1 MSTIRFDDD
10 LVAELFD
17 AQPQPVF
24 WMRPIWDTSNNI
36 IDFEYAY
43 CNQEMYAYTGLTK
56 EQLIGNRLSTSHAIN
71 EELKKYIFPQLK
83 DVYLTGKKM
92 EDTIFNPVFN
102 KYYGFIRSK
111 VADGILTIIQDR
123 GKEYQMIQELERQQS
138 LVQNIL
144 KHSSAGISVTEV
156 IRDEAGNIVDG
167 RTIMANE
174 AAEQFLMD
182 SREAYLTKTIKE
194 IDPTLFTS
202 PLFQLALSTL
212 ETGKPFLTQ
221 YYFLPKE
228 KWIELSVSKMDAD
241 HLINIFTDVT
251 VSKNAQLE
259 LEQAAE
265 RLKAVFNASQS
276 GMFTFAPVR
285 NAAGEVIDFRFV
297 IANSRFSAYV
307 GQQPSTLEGALG
319 STWFPGYLHNGVF
332 DMYKHTY
339 LTGET
344 QRQDVHYNVDG
355 LDLYLDLQSTKVGDE
370 VLVTFTDYTALKNA
384 QLQLEKSVEDLRRS
398 NSNLEEFAY
407 AASHDLK
414 EPVRKVHFFTDRLK
428 AQYSGSLSEEGL
440 RILER
445 LEVAAERMQL
455 LIDNL
460 LEYSHVSVRPSLTED
475 VDLNKK
481 LRLVLED
488 LELVIEEKKAVIHI
502 DPLPVIKGFR
512 RQLQQLFHNLI
523 SNALKY
529 NKPDTRPKI
538 DVRHHVVKGSEAP
551 VSLPTTEHNNTF
563 HLIEVVDN
571 GIGFSQQDADRIFN
585 VFQRLHGNAEYKG
598 TGIGLSIARKV
609 VQNHYGHIWAESEP
623 GKGAAFKILLPASI
637 DVLENE

>member
-1 MSTIRFDDD
+1 
-10 LVAELFD
+10 
-17 AQPQPVF
+17 
-24 WMRPIWDTSNNI
+24 
-36 IDFEYAY
+36 
-43 CNQEMYAYTGLTK
+43 
-56 EQLIGNRLSTSHAIN
+56 
-71 EELKKYIFPQLK
+71 
-83 DVYLTGKKM
+83 
-92 EDTIFNPVFN
+92 
-102 KYYGFIRSK
+102 
-111 VADGILTIIQDR
+111 
-123 GKEYQMIQELERQQS
+123 MI
-138 LVQNIL
+138 
-144 KHSSAGISVTEV
+144 
-156 IRDEAGNIVDG
+156 
-167 RTIMANE
+167 
-174 AAEQFLMD
+174 
-182 SREAYLTKTIKE
+182 SREEYLTKTAKE
-194 IDPTLFTS
+194 IDPALFTS
-202 PLFQLALSTL
+202 PLFQMALSTL

-221 YYFLPKE
+221 YYFQPQD

-251 VSKNAQLE
+251 VPKNAQLE

-285 NAAGEVIDFRFV
+285 NEAGEVIDFRFV
-297 IANSRFSAYV
+297 IANPRFSAYV

-355 LDLYLDLQSTKVGDE
+355 LDLYLDLLSTKVGDE
-370 VLVTFTDYTALKNA
+370 VLVTFTDYTALKSA

-414 EPVRKVHFFTDRLK
+414 EPVRKIHFFTDRLK
-428 AQYSGSLSEEGL
+428 AQHSASLSEEGL
-440 RILER
+440 RILDR

-488 LELVIEEKKAVIHI
+488 LELLIEEKKAVIHI

-529 NKPDTRPKI
+529 SKPDTRPRI
-538 DVRHHVVKGSEAP
+538 DVCYHLVKGSDTP
-551 VSLPTTEHNNTF
+551 VSLPNTEHNNTF

-609 VQNHYGHIWAESEP
+609 VQNHNGHIWAESEP
-623 GKGAAFKILLPASI
+623 GNGATFKILLPASI
-637 DVLENE
+637 DVLANE